1 MAGPLIA
8 PTYRYVSL
16 SIFQT
21 ALPMRHSHSWRQ
33 GTEHLATQWMENNM
47 NARPSTYL
55 VTALVALVLS
65 LATVLDAQAAA
76 MQPPALGDGVV
87 RTKSVLS
94 FGETIAR
101 LKKDIA
107 DKGIVFFS
115 EIDQAKLASDAKIT
129 LKPSTLLVFGNPA
142 LGTQF
147 LTSNPYSGL
156 DWPVRLLVTED
167 EMGQVWTSYTDFA
180 YIARRHHI
188 QDREAAFK
196 KAAEVIGSITESVAH
211 K

>member
-1 MAGPLIA
+1 M
-8 PTYRYVSL
+8 
-16 SIFQT
+16 
-21 ALPMRHSHSWRQ
+21 MRWAIQRMD
-33 GTEHLATQWMENNM
+33 ATM
-47 NARPSTYL
+47 NARPSGYL
-55 VTALVALVLS
+55 ITALLALALS
-65 LATVLDAQAAA
+65 LAAALELQAAT
-76 MQPPALGDGVV
+76 MSPPALGDGVV
-87 RTKSVLS
+87 RSKSVLP

-115 EIDQAKLASDAKIT
+115 EIDQTKLASDAKIT
-129 LKPSTLLVFGNPA
+129 LRPSTLLVFGNPA

-167 EMGQVWTSYTDFA
+167 EQGQVWISYTDFD
-180 YIARRHHI
+180 YIAYRHHI
-188 QDREAAFK
+188 KDRQAAFK
-196 KAAEVIGSITESVAH
+196 MASEVIGSITASVTH

>member
-1 MAGPLIA
+1 ME
-8 PTYRYVSL
+8 TTM
-16 SIFQT
+16 T
-21 ALPMRHSHSWRQ
+21 ARFS
-33 GTEHLATQWMENNM
+33 GTLFG
-47 NARPSTYL
+47 
-55 VTALVALVLS
+55 ALLALVLS
-65 LATVLDAQAAA
+65 FATVQHVQGG
-76 MQPPALGDGVV
+76 QPAIGKGVV
-87 RTKSVLS
+87 RTKSA
-94 FGETIAR
+94 FGFAETVTR

-107 DKGIVFFS
+107 DKGIMFFS
-115 EIDQAKLASDAKIT
+115 EIDQAKLASDARIT

-167 EMGQVWTSYTDFA
+167 DQGQVWTTYTDFG

-188 QDREAAFK
+188 KDRKAAFA
-196 KAAEVIGSITESVAH
+196 KASEVIGSITSSVAT

>member
-1 MAGPLIA
+1 
-8 PTYRYVSL
+8 
-16 SIFQT
+16 
-21 ALPMRHSHSWRQ
+21 
-33 GTEHLATQWMENNM
+33 M
-47 NARPSTYL
+47 NARPSGYL
-55 VTALVALVLS
+55 LAAILALVLS
-65 LATVLDAQAAA
+65 LVTALEVDAAT
-76 MQPPALGDGVV
+76 MPPPTLGEGVV
-87 RTKSVLS
+87 RAKSS
-94 FGETIAR
+94 FPFGETIAR

-129 LKPSTLLVFGNPA
+129 LNPSTLLVFGNPA

-156 DWPVRLLVTED
+156 DWPVRLLVTQD
-167 EMGQVWTSYTDFA
+167 EQGQVWTTYSDFA

-188 QDREAAFK
+188 MDREAAFK
-196 KAAEVIGSITESVAH
+196 KASEVIASITSSVMH

>member
-1 MAGPLIA
+1 VE
-8 PTYRYVSL
+8 T
-16 SIFQT
+16 T
-21 ALPMRHSHSWRQ
+21 
-33 GTEHLATQWMENNM
+33 M
-47 NARPSTYL
+47 NARPSGYFIA
-55 VTALVALVLS
+55 ALLALVLS
-65 LATVLDAQAAA
+65 FVTALEAQAAS
-76 MQPPALGDGVV
+76 MPPPALGDGVL
-87 RTKSVLS
+87 RTKSAFP

-107 DKGIVFFS
+107 AKGIVFFS

-167 EMGQVWTSYTDFA
+167 ETGQVWTTYTDFG

-188 QDREAAFK
+188 TDREAAFK
-196 KAAEVIGSITESVAH
+196 KASEVIGSITGSVMH